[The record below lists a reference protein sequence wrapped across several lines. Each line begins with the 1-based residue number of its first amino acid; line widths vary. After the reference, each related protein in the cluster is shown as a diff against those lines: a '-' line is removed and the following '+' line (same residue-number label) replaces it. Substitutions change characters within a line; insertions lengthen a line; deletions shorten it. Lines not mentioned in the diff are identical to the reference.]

1 MCRITPPPICAHT
14 HTASGQDYAEVHDPG
29 SPILGRSFSEDDVE
43 LLDKIGEG
51 QFGDVHK
58 GVLYPDVRCVSVCM
72 FVHLCVCDTEL

>member
-1 MCRITPPPICAHT
+1 MLFYVPDYASPNMCT

-58 GVLYPDVRCVSVCM
+58 GVLYPDVR
-72 FVHLCVCDTEL
+72 LCVRLHVCPFVCLLH